1 MPQVAPESGRRNDG
15 VFGSTLSCPT
25 YFFSGV
31 GLLNFRVEGA
41 PVNHVSPG
49 WSVRCDVFACGDVE
63 VGVLEVSFQGV
74 FEVLAL
80 SSCLP

>member
-1 MPQVAPESGRRNDG
+1 MPRVAPESWRRNDG
-15 VFGSTLSCPT
+15 VFGSSLSCPT
-25 YFFSGV
+25 YFFGGV
-31 GLLNFRVEGA
+31 GSLNFRVEGA

-49 WSVRCDVFACGDVE
+49 WSVRCDVFPCGDVDVE
-63 VGVLEVSFQGV
+63 VLEVSFQGV